1 MPGELDS
8 TEVQLARFF
17 GRAVAVDADAGA
29 GADASSSPVGM
40 RDDESATTSRAST
53 GSTGEEKE
61 EEERDAL
68 ALDVASEVNGH
79 GTARFRDGKE
89 MLLL

>member
-1 MPGELDS
+1 
-8 TEVQLARFF
+8 
-17 GRAVAVDADAGA
+17 
-29 GADASSSPVGM
+29 M